1 MKINLKNKTV
11 LVSGGTHGIGQAC
24 VENFLK
30 SGSNVIT
37 FSRDEKKIKF
47 IEKKNSIYKKKL
59 DVFKGDVTNKVFLK
73 KLSQNIISKY
83 KSLDIIVHNVGGGG
97 RWGKPDVDKTDLNV
111 WNEVYQKNIK
121 GIIFLNKIFCKF
133 MRKNNWGRVITVASI
148 NGSEVNFEDRPW
160 FTAAKAAQISISKN
174 YSKMKQFTN
183 KGVTF
188 NCVSPGPIDIKGT
201 GWDKEKNKNKNK
213 INSWIK
219 EYIPSNRLGKP
230 EEVAD
235 LILFLSSDFASY
247 INGCNIKIDG
257 GKSNGF

>member
-1 MKINLKNKTV
+1 MKLIN
-11 LVSGGTHGIGQAC
+11 I
-24 VENFLK
+24 
-30 SGSNVIT
+30 
-37 FSRDEKKIKF
+37 
-47 IEKKNSIYKKKL
+47 
-59 DVFKGDVTNKVFLK
+59 
-73 KLSQNIISKY
+73 KLSSASFFI
-83 KSLDIIVHNVGGGG
+83 
-97 RWGKPDVDKTDLNV
+97 
-111 WNEVYQKNIK
+111 
-121 GIIFLNKIFCKF
+121 KIFCKF

-247 INGCNIKIDG
+247 INGCNIKCGQIDVCLCRFLTFVV
-257 GKSNGF
+257 STSVVIPNQIRRRTVVLNLQEMLIPNHVSQFDLHQITTNDNVIS